1 MLQLCN
7 RVTTLQAC
15 YTRKQSFSANQCVV
29 FSCALLNRL
38 NAAAFISFFV
48 IRSLKFCTIK
58 THQQSL
64 EMKIYRTASKSMIKT
79 NGVQKV
85 FFCLRIDSKY
95 MNIVIDQRGKE
106 CLEVREKLAYD
117 YNSTYNLLL
126 LTKSYAPIFL
136 FSYNLITLGFI
147 IKKIFTENTKYS
159 RKVTIG
165 VWRSFLT
172 SLLSLFFLS
181 KQESV

>member
-1 MLQLCN
+1 
-7 RVTTLQAC
+7 
-15 YTRKQSFSANQCVV
+15 
-29 FSCALLNRL
+29 
-38 NAAAFISFFV
+38 
-48 IRSLKFCTIK
+48 
-58 THQQSL
+58 
-64 EMKIYRTASKSMIKT
+64 MKIYRTASKSMIKT

-136 FSYNLITLGFI
+136 FSYYLITLGVI

-181 KQESV
+181 KPGVSLVGTTTSPYNRIHKLALTKTHVRYSWRLKL

>member
-1 MLQLCN
+1 MRNFFL
-7 RVTTLQAC
+7 RIIKSIKRRGV
-15 YTRKQSFSANQCVV
+15 Y
-29 FSCALLNRL
+29 
-38 NAAAFISFFV
+38 FIFRV

-106 CLEVREKLAYD
+106 CLEVREKLAYA
-117 YNSTYNLLL
+117 NSLSLLAIRFLDHKSFRLWCKMPYYCIVYGIFSLINSNCNCHSIFNYFWLQLYLQLITINQKLRAYILIKL
-126 LTKSYAPIFL
+126 L
-136 FSYNLITLGFI
+136 SYNL
-147 IKKIFTENTKYS
+147 
-159 RKVTIG
+159 
-165 VWRSFLT
+165 RSYY
-172 SLLSLFFLS
+172 
-181 KQESV
+181 